1 MRITVTG
8 AGGQLGRALRLTC
21 PPERRQHL
29 TWLSRSE
36 LDITSPQQCALI
48 DADLIINTA
57 AFTDVDG
64 AETQPAAAAASN
76 TRGPQLLAEHAART
90 GAFLVH
96 VSTDYVMG
104 AGAAPA
110 PQPAPEDAPCH
121 PETVYGRTKLAGEQ
135 AIAASGAAAT
145 VVRTAWVYSGQ
156 VLPEA
161 RDFVSTMLRLE
172 REHDTLTVVDDQWGN
187 PTFVLDLARGLW
199 EIVDK
204 HEQGQPLPQVLH
216 CVGGGEAVTWCTLAR
231 EVVRVVGADPARVKA
246 VDSSAYP
253 RPARRPHNSALGTQA
268 WERAGLTPLPE
279 WRSGVRR
286 AVSGSM
292 E

>member
-8 AGGQLGRALRLTC
+8 AGGQLGRALSLTC
-21 PPERRQHL
+21 PPERRDQI
-29 TWLSRSE
+29 TWLRRSE
-36 LDITSPQQCALI
+36 LDITSARQCALI

-64 AETQPAAAAASN
+64 AEGQPELAEAVNA
-76 TRGPQLLAEHAART
+76 RGPQLLGEHAART
-90 GAFLVH
+90 GAYVLH

-110 PQPAPEDAPCH
+110 PQPATEDAPCH
-121 PETVYGRTKLAGEQ
+121 PETVYGRSKLAGER
-135 AIAASGAAAT
+135 ALAASGATAC
-145 VVRTAWVYSGQ
+145 VVRTAWVFSGE

-161 RDFVSTMLRLE
+161 QDFVSTMMRLE

-187 PTFVLDLARGLW
+187 PTFVIDLARGLW

-204 HEQGQPLPQVLH
+204 HEQGHPLPGVLH
-216 CVGGGEAVTWCTLAR
+216 GVGGGDPVTWCTLAR
-231 EVVRVVGADPARVKA
+231 EVFRCLGADPARVQP
-246 VDSSAYP
+246 VGSDAYP
-253 RPARRPHNSALGTQA
+253 RPARRPNNSALASTA
-268 WERAGLTPLPE
+268 WREAGLAPLPE

-292 E
+292 G